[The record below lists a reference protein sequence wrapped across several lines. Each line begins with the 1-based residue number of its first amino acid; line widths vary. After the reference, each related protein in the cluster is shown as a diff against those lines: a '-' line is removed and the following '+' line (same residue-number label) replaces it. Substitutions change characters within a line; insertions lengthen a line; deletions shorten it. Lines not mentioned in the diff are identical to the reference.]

1 MIETYE
7 DLVTGSKGI
16 FFYLDSLGA
25 LPFTNNEVNISE
37 LDEVYLFKFGE
48 QLLVRKVRN
57 LLKEH
62 TKEETLEK
70 LARIIKTQ
78 YSEKWKNNY
87 LTFLSEY
94 KIGVKEIVKFNQTN
108 KDVSS
113 QLNKLSAFDSDDLVV
128 NDGNELNT
136 NKDLKRDISTID
148 MDKLLIDMETL
159 QDNFIY
165 GMIFKDIRSVISLSV
180 Y

>member
-7 DLVTGSKGI
+7 ELVKDSNGI
-16 FFYLDSLGA
+16 FFYLNKISA

-48 QLLVRKVRN
+48 QLLFRKVRN
-57 LLKEH
+57 LLEEH
-62 TKEETLEK
+62 SKEETLEK

-78 YSEKWKNNY
+78 YSEKWKKNY
-87 LTFLSEY
+87 STFLSDY
-94 KIGVKEIVKFNQTN
+94 KLGVKEIVQYNQTN
-108 KDVSS
+108 KDVSN
-113 QLNKLSAFDSDDLVV
+113 QLNKLSAFDSDELVV
-128 NDGNELNT
+128 NDGNELNI
-136 NKDLKRDISTID
+136 NKDLKRDVSTIN
-148 MDKLLIDMETL
+148 MDKLITDMEKL

-165 GMIFKDIRSVISLSV
+165 DMIFKDIRSTINLKI

>member
-7 DLVTGSKGI
+7 ELVNGSNGI
-16 FFYLDSLGA
+16 FFYLNKINA
-25 LPFTNNEVNISE
+25 LPFTNNEVNVSE

-48 QLLVRKVRN
+48 QLLFRKVHN
-57 LLKEH
+57 LLEEH

-78 YSEKWKNNY
+78 YSEKWKQNY
-87 LTFLSEY
+87 STFLSDY
-94 KIGVKEIVKFNQTN
+94 KIGVKEIVRFNQTN
-108 KDVSS
+108 KDVSN
-113 QLNKLSAFDSDDLVV
+113 QLNKLSAFDSDELVV
-128 NDGNELNT
+128 NDGNEINT
-136 NKDLKRDISTID
+136 DRDLKRDISTID
-148 MDKLLIDMETL
+148 MDKLLTDMETL

-165 GMIFKDIRSVISLSV
+165 GMIFKDIRSSISLSI